1 MNLPTN
7 DEYID
12 DIQRISLTNEQRKL
26 GRDLYLLYNV
36 IINEAEKIKEYFK
49 INDSNFQSKNK
60 CCDNLLCYLVLRK
73 RNIEQLQLRLA
84 EDGLSSLGRL
94 EDHVLISIEQI
105 LKHYG
110 YVVNSNT
117 TLEKINQADAQAIIT
132 SRSRLLL
139 GRPRDN
145 RTTRIMVTVD
155 VNIAHQPQ
163 LAEELLKNGMDIA
176 RINCAYDTEQNWK
189 MIIESIRNAED
200 RLIQSGH
207 GVGRKCRIV
216 MDLAG
221 PKIRIRQTSLGTGPL
236 KITVP
241 KDTYGRS
248 VKLAE
253 GFFDCE
259 AEYTE
264 RTNLIGVPESFVI
277 SVSDGKQE
285 LSDLEVGE
293 RLLFYDSRGKYRMMT
308 VLEKVSKTR
317 TRVGIDK
324 SVYLDEGLI
333 IHREKYFVNKFYI
346 KNKEDSTNLCPYPR
360 KIERGIVIGTIK
372 PHPIDLE
379 VKAGDKIF
387 INKREINENSNL
399 FEGYGRISCTMPEVL
414 SKVEIGHRVLIDD
427 GKIDATVVSTDDQ
440 YLEVEITYPSDKTVK
455 IQSDK
460 GLNFPDSNLDIP
472 AITSQDIK
480 DLKFIVKN
488 ATAVGISF
496 AHSPE
501 DVRNLYD
508 ELVKLRNPD
517 FGVIAKIE
525 NRNAVHNLGKILLT
539 GLALPKFGILIARG
553 DLAVELGFE
562 NLSLIQEDILCLC
575 EAAHVPVILAT
586 QILETLAK
594 SGLPTRAEI
603 TDAARGHRAECV
615 MLNKGKFIV
624 EAVKIL
630 SLLLKTE
637 QQHNIKKR
645 QIFREFTWQNGIFD
659 FDNNDDDEKNKDNHI
674 QMHDKYLV

>member
-1 MNLPTN
+1 MNLATKN
-7 DEYID
+7 DYKN
-12 DIQRISLTNEQRKL
+12 DIQPISLTDEQRKL
-26 GRDLYLLYNV
+26 GRELYLLYNE
-36 IINEAEKIKEYFK
+36 IINEVEKIKEYFK

-60 CCDNLLCYLVLRK
+60 CCDNLLCYLILRK

-110 YVVNSNT
+110 YAINSKT
-117 TLEKINQADAQAIIT
+117 TLEKINQADAQTIISNR
-132 SRSRLLL
+132 SRSLLV
-139 GRPRDN
+139 RPRDN

-155 VNIAHQPQ
+155 INIAHQPQ
-163 LAEELLKNGMDIA
+163 LIEELLKNGMDIA

-189 MIIESIRNAED
+189 MIIDSIRNAEY
-200 RLIQSGH
+200 RLIQSGND
-207 GVGRKCRIV
+207 VGRKCRIV

-221 PKIRIRQTSLGTGPL
+221 PKIRIKQTSLGTGPL

-241 KDTYGRS
+241 KDTYGKS
-248 VKLAE
+248 VKLVE
-253 GFFDCE
+253 GFLDSE

-264 RTNLIGVPESFVI
+264 KTNLIGVPESFVI
-277 SVSDGKQE
+277 SVSEGKQE
-285 LSDLEVGE
+285 LSDLEIGE

-308 VLEKVSKTR
+308 VLEKISKTR

-324 SVYLDEGLI
+324 SVYLDDGLI
-333 IHREKYFVNKFYI
+333 IHREKYFDNKFYI
-346 KNKEDSTNLCPYPR
+346 KNKEENSNLCTYPR
-360 KIERGIVIGTIK
+360 EIARGIVIGRIK

-379 VKAGDKIF
+379 IKAGDKIL
-387 INKREINENSNL
+387 INKKEIHENTDL
-399 FEGYGRISCTMPEVL
+399 FEGCRSISSTMPEVL
-414 SKVEIGHRVLIDD
+414 GRVQVGHRVLIDD
-427 GKIDATVVSTDDQ
+427 GKIDATVISANDH
-440 YLEVEITYPSDKTVK
+440 YLELEITYQSDKTAK

-460 GLNFPDSNLDIP
+460 GLNFPDSHLDIP

-480 DLKFIVKN
+480 DLRFIIKN

-501 DVRNLYD
+501 DVKNLYD
-508 ELVKLRNPD
+508 ELVKLGNPN

-539 GLALPKFGILIARG
+539 GLSLPKFGILIARG
-553 DLAVELGFE
+553 DLAVEIGFE

-659 FDNNDDDEKNKDNHI
+659 FDDDNNDNDGKKKRNHI
-674 QMHDKYLV
+674 QR

>member
-1 MNLPTN
+1 MNLATN
-7 DEYID
+7 KDYKN
-12 DIQRISLTNEQRKL
+12 DIQPISLTDDQRKL
-26 GRDLYLLYNV
+26 GRDLYLLYND
-36 IINEAEKIKEYFK
+36 IINKAEKIKEYFK
-49 INDSNFQSKNK
+49 INDSHFQPKNK

-110 YVVNSNT
+110 YPINSNT
-117 TLEKINQADAQAIIT
+117 TLEKINQGDAQTIIAN
-132 SRSRLLL
+132 RSRLLL

-155 VNIAHQPQ
+155 VNISYQPQ
-163 LAEELLKNGMDIA
+163 LLEELLKNGMDIV
-176 RINCAYDTEQNWK
+176 RINCAYDKEQYWK
-189 MIIESIRNAED
+189 MIIDSIRNAED

-221 PKIRIRQTSLGTGPL
+221 PKIRIKQTSLGTGPL

-248 VKLAE
+248 VKLVE
-253 GFFDCE
+253 GFLDSE

-264 RTNLIGVPESFVI
+264 KTNLIGVPESFLI
-277 SVSDGKQE
+277 SVSEGKQE
-285 LSDLEVGE
+285 LTQLEIGE
-293 RLLFYDSRGKYRMMT
+293 RLLFYDSRGKYRIMT

-317 TRVGIDK
+317 TRVGINK

-333 IHREKYFVNKFYI
+333 IHREKYFANKFYI
-346 KNKEDSTNLCPYPR
+346 NNKEENSNLCPYPR
-360 KIERGIVIGTIK
+360 EIARGIVIGRIK

-379 VKAGDKIF
+379 VKAGDKIL
-387 INKREINENSNL
+387 INKKEIDKNCHLS
-399 FEGYGRISCTMPEVL
+399 EGYGRISCTMPEVL
-414 SKVEIGHRVLIDD
+414 GRAQVGHRVLIDD
-427 GKIDATVVSTDDQ
+427 GKIDATIISTNDQ
-440 YLEVEITYPSDKTVK
+440 YLELEITYPSDKTAK

-472 AITSQDIK
+472 AITCQDIK

-501 DVRNLYD
+501 DVKNLYD
-508 ELVKLRNPD
+508 ELVKLGNPD

-525 NRNAVHNLGKILLT
+525 SRNAVHNLGKILLT
-539 GLALPKFGILIARG
+539 GLSLPKFGILIARG
-553 DLAVELGFE
+553 DLAVEMGFE

-659 FDNNDDDEKNKDNHI
+659 FDNDDEKNKGNNI
-674 QMHDKYLV
+674 QRRDKFLV

>member
-1 MNLPTN
+1 MNLATKN
-7 DEYID
+7 DYKN
-12 DIQRISLTNEQRKL
+12 DIQPISLTDEQRKL
-26 GRDLYLLYNV
+26 GRELYLLYND

-60 CCDNLLCYLVLRK
+60 CCDNLLCYLILRK

-110 YVVNSNT
+110 YAINSKT
-117 TLEKINQADAQAIIT
+117 TLEKINQADAQTIISNR
-132 SRSRLLL
+132 SRSLL
-139 GRPRDN
+139 GRSRDN

-155 VNIAHQPQ
+155 INIAHQPQ
-163 LAEELLKNGMDIA
+163 LIEELLKNGMDIA

-189 MIIESIRNAED
+189 MIIDSIRNAEN

-207 GVGRKCRIV
+207 DVGRKCRIV

-221 PKIRIRQTSLGTGPL
+221 PKIRIKQKSLGTGPL

-241 KDTYGRS
+241 KDTYGKF
-248 VKLAE
+248 VKLVE
-253 GFFDCE
+253 GFLDSE

-264 RTNLIGVPESFVI
+264 KTNLIGVPESFVI
-277 SVSDGKQE
+277 SVSEGKQE
-285 LSDLEVGE
+285 LSDLEIGE
-293 RLLFYDSRGKYRMMT
+293 RLLFHDSRGKYRMMT

-324 SVYLDEGLI
+324 SAYLDDGLI
-333 IHREKYFVNKFYI
+333 IHREKYFENKFYI
-346 KNKEDSTNLCPYPR
+346 KNKEENSNLCTYPR
-360 KIERGIVIGTIK
+360 EIARGIVIGRIK

-379 VKAGDKIF
+379 IKAGDKIL
-387 INKREINENSNL
+387 INKKEIHENTDL
-399 FEGYGRISCTMPEVL
+399 FEGYRSISSTMPEVL
-414 SKVEIGHRVLIDD
+414 DRVQVGHRVLIDD
-427 GKIDATVVSTDDQ
+427 GKIDATVIYTSDQ
-440 YLEVEITYPSDKTVK
+440 YLELEITYPSDKTAK

-501 DVRNLYD
+501 DVKNLYD
-508 ELVKLRNPD
+508 ELVKLGNPD

-539 GLALPKFGILIARG
+539 GLSLPKFGILIARG
-553 DLAVELGFE
+553 DLAVEIGFE

-659 FDNNDDDEKNKDNHI
+659 FDDDDNDDDGKNKRNLI
-674 QMHDKYLV
+674 QR

>member
-1 MNLPTN
+1 MNLATN
-7 DEYID
+7 NDYTD
-12 DIQRISLTNEQRKL
+12 DIQSISLTNEQRKL
-26 GRDLYLLYNV
+26 GRDLYLLYNG
-36 IINEAEKIKEYFK
+36 IINESEKIKEYFK

-110 YVVNSNT
+110 YVINSNT
-117 TLEKINQADAQAIIT
+117 TLEKINQDDAQVIIT
-132 SRSRLLL
+132 NRSRLLL

-155 VNIAHQPQ
+155 IGIAHQPQ
-163 LAEELLKNGMDIA
+163 LLEELLKNGMDIA

-189 MIIESIRNAED
+189 MIIESIRNTED

-221 PKIRIRQTSLGTGPL
+221 PKIRIKQTSLGTGPL

-248 VKLAE
+248 VKLVE

-285 LSDLEVGE
+285 LTELEVGE

-346 KNKEDSTNLCPYPR
+346 KNKEDNTNLCPYPR
-360 KIERGIVIGTIK
+360 EIQRGIVIGTIK

-379 VKAGDKIF
+379 VKAGDKIL
-387 INKREINENSNL
+387 INKKEFNENSNL

-427 GKIDATVVSTDDQ
+427 GKIDAKVISTNDQ
-440 YLEVEITYPSDKTVK
+440 YLELEITYPSDKTAK
-455 IQSDK
+455 IQSEK

-508 ELVKLRNPD
+508 ELVKLGNTD

-539 GLALPKFGILIARG
+539 GLSLPKFGVLIARG
-553 DLAVELGFE
+553 DLAVEMGFE

-586 QILETLAK
+586 QVLETLAK

-659 FDNNDDDEKNKDNHI
+659 FDNDAKNKENHI
-674 QMHDKYLV
+674 QRRDKFLV

>member
-1 MNLPTN
+1 MNLATN
-7 DEYID
+7 KDYKN
-12 DIQRISLTNEQRKL
+12 DIQPISLTDDQRKL
-26 GRDLYLLYNV
+26 GRDLYLLYND
-36 IINEAEKIKEYFK
+36 IINEAEKIKKYFK
-49 INDSNFQSKNK
+49 INDSYFQPKNK

-110 YVVNSNT
+110 YPISSNT
-117 TLEKINQADAQAIIT
+117 TLEKINQADAQTIIAN
-132 SRSRLLL
+132 RSRLLL

-155 VNIAHQPQ
+155 VNISYQPQ
-163 LAEELLKNGMDIA
+163 LLEELLKNGMDIV
-176 RINCAYDTEQNWK
+176 RINCAYDKEQNWK
-189 MIIESIRNAED
+189 MIIDSIRNAEN

-221 PKIRIRQTSLGTGPL
+221 PKIRIKQTSLGTGPL

-248 VKLAE
+248 VKLVE
-253 GFFDCE
+253 GFLDSE

-264 RTNLIGVPESFVI
+264 KTNLIGIPESFVI
-277 SVSDGKQE
+277 SVSEGKQE
-285 LSDLEVGE
+285 LTELEIGE
-293 RLLFYDSRGKYRMMT
+293 RLLFYDSRGKYRIMT

-324 SVYLDEGLI
+324 SVYLYEGLI
-333 IHREKYFVNKFYI
+333 IHREKYFANKFYI
-346 KNKEDSTNLCPYPR
+346 NNKEENSNLCPYPR
-360 KIERGIVIGTIK
+360 EIARGIVLGRIK

-379 VKAGDKIF
+379 VKAGDKIL
-387 INKREINENSNL
+387 INKKEIDKNSDL
-399 FEGYGRISCTMPEVL
+399 SEGYGRISCTMPEVL
-414 SKVEIGHRVLIDD
+414 GRAQVGHRVLIDD
-427 GKIDATVVSTDDQ
+427 GKIDATIISTNDQ
-440 YLEVEITYPSDKTVK
+440 YLELEITYPSDKTAK
-455 IQSDK
+455 IESDK

-472 AITSQDIK
+472 AITCQDIK

-501 DVRNLYD
+501 DVKNLYD
-508 ELVKLRNPD
+508 ELVKLGKPD

-525 NRNAVHNLGKILLT
+525 SRNAVHNLGKILLT
-539 GLALPKFGILIARG
+539 GLSLPKFGILIARG
-553 DLAVELGFE
+553 DLAVEMGFE

-659 FDNNDDDEKNKDNHI
+659 FDNNDEKNIGNNI
-674 QMHDKYLV
+674 QRHDKFLV